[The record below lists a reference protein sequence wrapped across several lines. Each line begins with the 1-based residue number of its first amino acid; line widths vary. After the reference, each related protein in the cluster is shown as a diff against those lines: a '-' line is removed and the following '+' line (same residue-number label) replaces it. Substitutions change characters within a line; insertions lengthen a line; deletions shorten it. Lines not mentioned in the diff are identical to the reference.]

1 MALAAG
7 VSRLKKT
14 APTGLAAFTRK
25 PPPPSAAAP
34 PEESVTGKRTR
45 GKNDVVALTVR
56 LRRADWERLHQF
68 AVTEGVS
75 LQQLA
80 HDGFSRLLVEKGL
93 PGLN

>member
-1 MALAAG
+1 MKNGSDRARGVHPQAA
-7 VSRLKKT
+7 T
-14 APTGLAAFTRK
+14 AKRGR
-25 PPPPSAAAP
+25 P